1 MRKQIWIAFL
11 GAMILALPGFAAES
25 TIEQNKDVARRVME
39 EMLGQGKFELAE
51 QLYSKDFV
59 NHGLTRDI
67 GFEEDQAA
75 ARGWREAF
83 PDLKTTV
90 DMLTAEGD
98 LVTVMWTA
106 RGTNTGSGNGLP
118 ATGKSGQVRGI
129 TIWRVRNGKITDEW
143 SAFDQLSILKQLGL
157 LPAQ

>member
-11 GAMILALPGFAAES
+11 GAMILALPGLAAES

-51 QLYSKDFV
+51 QLYAKDFV

-75 ARGWREAF
+75 ARGWRAAF

-90 DMLTAEGD
+90 DLLTAEGD

-129 TIWRVRNGKITDEW
+129 TIWRVVDGKITDEW

-157 LPAQ
+157 LPGQ